1 MTSSSMLRLADR
13 PMLRGMFH
21 LGAFLC
27 VLPAGIVLLVAVDGP
42 ARVTSV
48 AVYVSTLIVAF
59 GISAAYHRI
68 DWSPRMR
75 LIMQRLDHASIYL
88 MIAGTYVPL
97 CLVALPAGW
106 GIPLLSVVGAGALF
120 GVVAK
125 IAEVRSLRWF
135 GYALYPLLGWA
146 AVAAAPALLDHLS
159 GWQLA
164 LIVVGGLSYSIG
176 FPVMLVKRPDPWP
189 SVFGYHEIWHAFTVL
204 AALAHFVAVGSMT
217 LS

>member
-27 VLPAGIVLLVAVDGP
+27 VLPAGIILLFAVDGP

-59 GISAAYHRI
+59 GISAAYHRM

-75 LIMQRLDHASIYL
+75 VVMQRLDHASIYL

-135 GYALYPLLGWA
+135 GHALYPLLGWA

-164 LIVVGGLSYSIG
+164 LIVAGGLSYSIG

-189 SVFGYHEIWHAFTVL
+189 SVFGYHEIWHAFTVI

>member
-1 MTSSSMLRLADR
+1 VTSSSLLRLADR
-13 PMLRGMFH
+13 PRLRGVFH
-21 LGAFLC
+21 LGALLC

-42 ARVTSV
+42 SRVTSV
-48 AVYVSTLIVAF
+48 AVYVSTLVVAF

-97 CLVALPAGW
+97 CLVALPGGW
-106 GIPLLSVVGAGALF
+106 GIPLLCVVGVGALF
-120 GVVAK
+120 GVVVR
-125 IAEVRSLRWF
+125 IIEVRRLRWF

-159 GWQLA
+159 AWQLA
-164 LIVVGGLSYSIG
+164 LIVAGGLSYSIG
-176 FPVMLVKRPDPWP
+176 FPVMLAKRPDPWP
-189 SVFGYHEIWHAFTVL
+189 KIFGYHEIWHAFTVF
-204 AALAHFVAVGSMT
+204 AAAAHFVAVGSMT
-217 LS
+217 LA